1 MMPLARISR
10 AVSSSSWVNRL
21 VFALVFL
28 VFVAM
33 LHLAAALCPSR
44 TRLGLDDTTSSR
56 YRARRMHAVD
66 RRQYPSGIENYSAG
80 RACFS
85 AGMVSIA
92 SGRDLSVV
100 PAGMPPHNL
109 GQI

>member
-33 LHLAAALCPSR
+33 LHLDQNSVLQGLCDLLVIRGKP
-44 TRLGLDDTTSSR
+44 
-56 YRARRMHAVD
+56 
-66 RRQYPSGIENYSAG
+66 
-80 RACFS
+80 
-85 AGMVSIA
+85 
-92 SGRDLSVV
+92 GRDDLTQSLQLTVV
-100 PAGMPPHNL
+100 NIFPLIFSGPEQKDGEVCPESDQHSKATSF
-109 GQI
+109 